1 MFMVVFTNLS
11 YFLGLARASSPRWQ
25 VKIVGHSAESVQAA
39 RAAVE
44 YIKEFYPVE
53 ESMVGWM
60 LGKQRKNLVP
70 AGGSAFRPRGGHSR
84 RGGICCDLA
93 PPWGTW

>member
-1 MFMVVFTNLS
+1 MVHALLQPGERAATNGIALE
-11 YFLGLARASSPRWQ
+11 

-60 LGKQRKNLVP
+60 LGKQRKNLVT
-70 AGGSAFRPRGGHSR
+70 AASRPRSGHER
-84 RGGICCDLA
+84 RDGICCDLA
-93 PPWGTW
+93 PSKLNVQ